1 MKTELAKE
9 LDVLISSPV
18 MNKRGEDHKFQL
30 PVLPYAENALEP
42 YISARTIQYHYGKH
56 LATYITNMNNLIAG
70 TEYEHLSLEEIVLKA
85 EGGLFNNAAQTYNHV
100 FYFEAFQAHD
110 AQKALPSGKIAE
122 LINASFGSFDAFKEA
137 FAKAATTLFG
147 SGWAWLTINKD
158 GKLEIEQTGNADTP
172 LRHGKKPL
180 LTIDVWEHA
189 YYLDTQNARPKY
201 IENFWNI
208 VNWDVVNQRLG

>member
-208 VNWDVVNQRLG
+208 INWDVVNQRLG

>member
-70 TEYEHLSLEEIVLKA
+70 TEYEHLSLEEIVLKT

-158 GKLEIEQTGNADTP
+158 GKLEIEQTGNADSP

-208 VNWDVVNQRLG
+208 INWDVVNQRLG